1 MGRFL
6 PTLHV
11 LIVLKSL
18 DLCARGS
25 VRQRIC
31 ATMMRRDEVISHLM
45 PAYQLALYS
54 AHNFISL
61 RLSIAQGHAQTW
73 ANLHT
78 AAKTGTLAFRLS
90 V

>member
-6 PTLHV
+6 STLHV
-11 LIVLKSL
+11 LFVHKGL
-18 DLCARGS
+18 DLCARGC

-31 ATMMRRDEVISHLM
+31 ATIMRRDEVISHLM
-45 PAYQLALYS
+45 PAYPLALYS
-54 AHNFISL
+54 AHNCISL
-61 RLSIAQGHAQTW
+61 RLSIAQGHVQTW

-78 AAKTGTLAFRLS
+78 AAKTGILAFRLS